1 MTYKNTAS
9 RRPYAASPRITRSNL
24 LTLRAA
30 QMKEDKVRKIF
41 AAVCNEMQA
50 AIGGL
55 FAFTPQKKNSM
66 CKYYGHVIRG
76 TWSGHLPKCDDC
88 GCEVNSPDMLRKA
101 QPMPSNVKA

>member
-1 MTYKNTAS
+1 MSRTYQNLSARRNVAS
-9 RRPYAASPRITRSNL
+9 QRITRSNL

-41 AAVCNEMQA
+41 SVVCNELYA

-55 FAFTPQKKNSM
+55 FAVQKGKSNSM

-76 TWSGHLPKCDDC
+76 SWSGYLPKCDDC
-88 GCEVNSPDMLRKA
+88 GCEVSSPSQLRKA
-101 QPMPSNVKA
+101 MPQQAKV